1 MVRHDSR
8 KANTDLVKFWT
19 VDRIYKYLSG
29 AIGSAAVFFFGL
41 AIAVLVYYGYPS
53 ILLNGLEFFRGT
65 KWNAQLGGTIIVHN
79 GVQTISGD
87 SFGILVFVVGTIA
100 SSAIAVLLA
109 IPAGIGTAIFLTQV
123 APPKIAAPVSLMM
136 ETLAGIPSIIYGF
149 WGFLVLGPFLVND
162 FEPLIAQHLGFIPF
176 LSGPVGGTS
185 GLLAGGI
192 ILAIMIIPIIAS
204 VSRDTMIRTPK
215 ELKEG
220 ARALGSTR
228 WEVTRKIVLPFA
240 KTAIVGSIVLGLG
253 RALGET
259 MAIAMLLGAGNHQLP
274 TSLYSPVS
282 TIAAFML
289 QELNIANAE
298 PTGIDIS
305 ALMELA
311 IVLLVITISVNVIA
325 RLLIKQGF
333 AGNSE
338 NVVRI

>member
-1 MVRHDSR
+1 MNVELAKLR
-8 KANTDLVKFWT
+8 T
-19 VDRIYKYLSG
+19 VDRVYKCLSG
-29 AIGSAAVFFFGL
+29 AIGSAAVIFLGL
-41 AIAVLVYYGYPS
+41 ALAVLLYYAYPS
-53 ILLNGLEFFRGT
+53 ILLNGVEFFRGT
-65 KWNAQLGGTIIVHN
+65 RWSAQLGGKIVTLN
-79 GVQTISGD
+79 GVRTINGD
-87 SFGILVFVVGTIA
+87 SFGILVFVVGTLA
-100 SSAIAVLLA
+100 SSTIAVLLA
-109 IPAGIGTAIFLTQV
+109 IPAGIGTAVFLTQV
-123 APPKIAAPVSLMM
+123 APPKVAAPISLMM

-176 LSGPVGGTS
+176 LAGPVGGTS

-228 WEVTRKIVLPFA
+228 WEVTRRIVLPFA
-240 KTAIVGSIVLGLG
+240 KTAIVGSIILGLG

-274 TSLYSPVS
+274 TSIYSPVS

-298 PTGIDIS
+298 PTGIDIA

-311 IVLLVITISVNVIA
+311 IVLLMITVTVNVIA

-333 AGNSE
+333 AGSSE
-338 NVVRI
+338 NVVRV